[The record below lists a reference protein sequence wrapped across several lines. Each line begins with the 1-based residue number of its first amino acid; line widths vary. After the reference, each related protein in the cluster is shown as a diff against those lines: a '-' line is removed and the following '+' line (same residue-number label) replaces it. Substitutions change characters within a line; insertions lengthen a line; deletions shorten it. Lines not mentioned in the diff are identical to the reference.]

1 MRPKDP
7 RGRDRT
13 RTIQLSG
20 DVADIAERL
29 SQEGRLSKEI
39 SRLLFEE
46 YGHSSQVKKLEAEMA
61 ILADQMQQID
71 IQRAKLE
78 NRLELAKNSQKVAS
92 KHKEEISIKLE
103 SMIESLRMTEAMI
116 QCGNTHN
123 QHGQSY
129 TKIKK
134 NQSELVEKYRR
145 QLEAFE

>member
-1 MRPKDP
+1 
-7 RGRDRT
+7 
-13 RTIQLSG
+13 
-20 DVADIAERL
+20 
-29 SQEGRLSKEI
+29 
-39 SRLLFEE
+39 
-46 YGHSSQVKKLEAEMA
+46 MA

-78 NRLELAKNSQKVAS
+78 NRLELAKNSQKGAS

>member
-1 MRPKDP
+1 
-7 RGRDRT
+7 
-13 RTIQLSG
+13 
-20 DVADIAERL
+20 
-29 SQEGRLSKEI
+29 
-39 SRLLFEE
+39 
-46 YGHSSQVKKLEAEMA
+46 MA

-129 TKIKK
+129 AKIKK